1 MTYYVYLIWY
11 TVAILRVIIQEA
23 AMEEIKGNQIERV
36 LQIYSRLS
44 DGYIV
49 NKTEEA
55 ARYGVNERSIQRDID
70 HIRNLLDEDS
80 ERTGIVNSIVYDR
93 SAKGYRLESGRT

>member
-1 MTYYVYLIWY
+1 
-11 TVAILRVIIQEA
+11 
-23 AMEEIKGNQIERV
+23 MEEIKGNQIERV

-70 HIRNLLDEDS
+70 HIRNCLDEDS
-80 ERTGIVNSIVYDR
+80 ERTGIVNAIVYDR